1 MSGLPVTRQRTPY
14 TAAMSS
20 VMTLWIAVGALAFGQ
35 RFGPTPSA
43 PVISAELW
51 PLSPAGDA
59 EDCSKPEL
67 LANGYPVMASIRKG
81 LSFGISLGQHAF
93 REGDPIELHIW
104 VDNTSGAPA
113 GVFTCWDLAHF
124 MTTGFEI
131 LREDGTRVLSR
142 NETKARDKCS
152 TDPKAAAS
160 WGSGH
165 ARGIYKYP
173 SLPTRVSLTT
183 IVTSKLNSPIV
194 MSCRLVNMQ
203 YGCGGLGI
211 EELIY
216 AVKKAEVDSAH
227 AAAI

>member
-1 MSGLPVTRQRTPY
+1 
-14 TAAMSS
+14 
-20 VMTLWIAVGALAFGQ
+20 MTLWIAFAVGALAFGQ
-35 RFGPTPSA
+35 GFGPTPSA

-113 GVFTCWDLAHF
+113 GVFTCRDLARF
-124 MTTGFEI
+124 MKTGFEI
-131 LREDGTRVLSR
+131 LREDGSRVLSR
-142 NETKARDKCS
+142 NESKAREKCS

-160 WGSGH
+160 WGVWACARNIQISIPAHTCVTHDNRDFKTELTDRYVLPPGKY
-165 ARGIYKYP
+165 AIRLRRAWNRGIDLCREE
-173 SLPTRVSLTT
+173 SRGRFRARRSDLIFT
-183 IVTSKLNSPIV
+183 VTGP
-194 MSCRLVNMQ
+194 
-203 YGCGGLGI
+203 
-211 EELIY
+211 
-216 AVKKAEVDSAH
+216 
-227 AAAI
+227 